1 MFKIEVHKGSI
12 AESRR
17 VHSQRHGKDFDFV
30 EQTVYVHVPGQ
41 PYPIKTKCT
50 LPRGQTAAYAEGLY
64 TTSPDDV
71 KVSPFGEITVKV
83 SRLNPLPTAK

>member
-12 AESRR
+12 AESRK
-17 VHSQRHGKDFDFV
+17 VHSQRLAKDFDFI

-41 PYPIKTKCT
+41 PYPFKTKCT
-50 LPRGQTAAYAEGLY
+50 LPRGQNSAYPEGIY

-71 KVSPFGEITVKV
+71 KVSPYGEITVKV
-83 SRLNPLPTAK
+83 SRLNAMPTGK